1 MTKRESFHFASP
13 RIFPKAK
20 RQVFRAIR
28 YSTRRRAD
36 SDCHCESTK
45 CISWRKIINKRWRI
59 GAHANAKSI
68 RDLALKMQQP
78 GHNESEILEAPRQI
92 IKKRGGGGRKIARH
106 KIRLDGN
113 IWGLILL
120 PLNCNKS
127 PNKWKILQ
135 ATNCYVLSQAP
146 HTFTAIS
153 GSKTEKPIPMTSLN
167 INTRAVIALGI
178 VIDFLDPANPRALR
192 ILDI

>member
-1 MTKRESFHFASP
+1 MENRSACKCEINPGPGIKDATTWAQWKRNLRS
-13 RIFPKAK
+13 AK
-20 RQVFRAIR
+20 
-28 YSTRRRAD
+28 TN
-36 SDCHCESTK
+36 H
-45 CISWRKIINKRWRI
+45 
-59 GAHANAKSI
+59 
-68 RDLALKMQQP
+68 
-78 GHNESEILEAPRQI
+78 
-92 IKKRGGGGRKIARH
+92 KKKGGGGRKIARH

-135 ATNCYVLSQAP
+135 ATNCYVLSETP

-192 ILDI
+192 ILDIWATPAHFCHLQQLNAQPPNPRIPRKRQDESTRAVLKSQEMPLPPA